1 MPELPAMDRR
11 DFLLSSAAV
20 AALGVAPRSFAQ
32 TAGASDPALNAAFE
46 TIFNMQVDASPE
58 AATSFGLDKGP
69 RAAAKSKLDDRS
81 LQAVQDNLAITK
93 KSIALLDTFK
103 GKTLSDRDQLNYD
116 CIRYSQERDLIP
128 AQKYDLSSIGTPYRI
143 YQQGG
148 AYFDLPDFLNSSHVI
163 ATKDDCDAYLSR
175 LSALATALDQDT
187 AAQTAYAARSYV
199 APGWSLDLALGQMRA
214 LRGPKPEDCSMT
226 KSLAERA
233 KAAGIA
239 GDWSAS
245 AAKIIADKV
254 YPALDRQIA
263 LIETLKTTTP
273 AGDGVWR
280 VKRGDELYADA
291 LAYWTTTDM
300 TPEQVH
306 QMGLDQV
313 KSITAELDT
322 ILKANGLTTGTVGE
336 RLTVLNK
343 RPDQLYADSDAGRAE
358 LIKGLNEGVIDM
370 KARLPRYFNAPSNAP
385 LEIRRVP
392 VEIQDG
398 ASNGYY
404 QRAALDGSRPAI
416 YFINL
421 KDVGDWPKYGL
432 PTLTYHEGVP
442 GHHLQLSTAQAS
454 GAMPTLRKV
463 AFLSAYGEG
472 WALYAEHVADELGAY
487 DKMPL
492 GRAGYLQSYLFR
504 AARLVVD
511 TGIHAKKWSR
521 EQATDYMV
529 QVSGFARPRSQ
540 REVERY
546 CTMPGQACSY
556 KVGHAAWTRAREK
569 AQKTLGAKWDIKWFH
584 DILQDGAMPLTIME
598 KRIEARTAARLKA

>member
-1 MPELPAMDRR
+1 MDRR
-11 DFLLSSAAV
+11 DFLLSSTSL
-20 AALGVAPRSFAQ
+20 ALLGLAPRAFAQ
-32 TAGASDPALNAAFE
+32 AAGGTTPQLDAAFE
-46 TIFNMQVDASPE
+46 TIFNMGVDASPE
-58 AATSFGLDKGP
+58 AATAYGLDKGA
-69 RAAAKSKLDDRS
+69 RAAMKSKLDDRS
-81 LQAVQDNLAITK
+81 LQAVQDNLALTK
-93 KSIALLDTFK
+93 KALALLDTFK
-103 GKTLSDRDQLNYD
+103 GRKLTDRDQLNYD

-148 AYFDLPDFLNSSHVI
+148 AYFDLPDFLNSNHVV
-163 ATKDDCDAYLSR
+163 ATKEDGDAYLAR

-187 AAQTAYAARSYV
+187 TVQESYAARSYL
-199 APGWSLDLALGQMRA
+199 APGWSLDLALGQMHA
-214 LRGPKPEDCSMT
+214 LRDPKPEDCSMVR
-226 KSLAERA
+226 SLADRA

-239 GDWSAS
+239 GDWAGQ
-245 AAKIIADKV
+245 AAKVVADKV

-263 LIETLKTTTP
+263 LIEKLKPTTR

-280 VKRGDELYADA
+280 VNRGDELYADA
-291 LAYWTTTDM
+291 LAYWTTTSM
-300 TPEQVH
+300 TPDEVH
-306 QMGLDQV
+306 KMGLDQV
-313 KSITAELDT
+313 KDITAQLDV
-322 ILKANGLTTGTVGE
+322 ILKANGLTTGTVGD
-336 RLTVLNK
+336 RLTALNR
-343 RPDQLYADSDAGRAE
+343 RPDQLYANTDAGRAE
-358 LIKGLNEGVIDM
+358 LIKSLNEGMQDIR
-370 KARLPRYFNAPSNAP
+370 ARLPRYFNAPSNAP

-392 VEIQDG
+392 PEIQDG

-421 KDVGDWPKYGL
+421 KDVVDWPKYSL

-472 WALYAEHVADELGAY
+472 WALYAEHVADELGVYEKSA
-487 DKMPL
+487 L
-492 GRAGYLQSYLFR
+492 GRVGYLQSYLFR
-504 AARLVVD
+504 ATRLVVD

-521 EQATDYMV
+521 EQATDYMIATT
-529 QVSGFARPRSQ
+529 GYARPRSQ
-540 REVERY
+540 REIERY

-556 KVGHAAWTRAREK
+556 KVGHAAWTRARAKAEK
-569 AQKTLGAKWDIKWFH
+569 ALGARFDIKWFH
-584 DILQDGAMPLTIME
+584 DILQDGAMPLTILE